1 MGWTINISHFDQ
13 YESIINIIYKNEKPY
28 ISENKEV
35 KIYKFLEKSF
45 QNLENPPQKEEEKAY
60 LLIELCIYLGALGI
74 ITLSLTKNLIFY
86 VKEYK
91 RFIPKEKELNYL
103 LDAEMYLNH
112 RFWDNMVENI
122 KINKDKNYILVK
134 FWRDGIVAEDKIE
147 KIKINYMFIIII
159 QDMDEITH
167 LHS

>member
-1 MGWTINISHFDQ
+1 M
-13 YESIINIIYKNEKPY
+13 
-28 ISENKEV
+28 
-35 KIYKFLEKSF
+35 
-45 QNLENPPQKEEEKAY
+45 
-60 LLIELCIYLGALGI
+60 
-74 ITLSLTKNLIFY
+74 IFY

-112 RFWDNMVENI
+112 RFWDNMVEDI

-147 KIKINYMFIIII
+147 KIKNKLYVYYNYTGYGWNYSPALIEDVEEFDLMEKGNLFYIKLKFKN
-159 QDMDEITH
+159 QEERVYCYEKA
-167 LHS
+167 

>member
-1 MGWTINISHFDQ
+1 MYLFRCFRNYNLKF
-13 YESIINIIYKNEKPY
+13 
-28 ISENKEV
+28 NKE
-35 KIYKFLEKSF
+35 FD
-45 QNLENPPQKEEEKAY
+45 
-60 LLIELCIYLGALGI
+60 
-74 ITLSLTKNLIFY
+74 FY

-112 RFWDNMVENI
+112 RFWDNMVEDI

>member
-1 MGWTINISHFDQ
+1 MYLFRCFRNHNLKF
-13 YESIINIIYKNEKPY
+13 
-28 ISENKEV
+28 NKE
-35 KIYKFLEKSF
+35 FD
-45 QNLENPPQKEEEKAY
+45 
-60 LLIELCIYLGALGI
+60 
-74 ITLSLTKNLIFY
+74 FY

>member
-1 MGWTINISHFDQ
+1 M
-13 YESIINIIYKNEKPY
+13 
-28 ISENKEV
+28 
-35 KIYKFLEKSF
+35 
-45 QNLENPPQKEEEKAY
+45 
-60 LLIELCIYLGALGI
+60 
-74 ITLSLTKNLIFY
+74 IFY

-112 RFWDNMVENI
+112 RFWDNMVEDI

-147 KIKINYMFIIII
+147 KINYMFIIIT
-159 QDMDEITH
+159 QDMDGIIH

>member
-1 MGWTINISHFDQ
+1 M
-13 YESIINIIYKNEKPY
+13 
-28 ISENKEV
+28 
-35 KIYKFLEKSF
+35 
-45 QNLENPPQKEEEKAY
+45 
-60 LLIELCIYLGALGI
+60 
-74 ITLSLTKNLIFY
+74 IFY

-103 LDAEMYLNH
+103 LDAEMYLNY

-147 KIKINYMFIIII
+147 KINYMFIIII

>member
-1 MGWTINISHFDQ
+1 M
-13 YESIINIIYKNEKPY
+13 
-28 ISENKEV
+28 
-35 KIYKFLEKSF
+35 
-45 QNLENPPQKEEEKAY
+45 
-60 LLIELCIYLGALGI
+60 
-74 ITLSLTKNLIFY
+74 IFY

-112 RFWDNMVENI
+112 RFGDNMVENI

-147 KIKINYMFIIII
+147 KIKNKLYVYYNYTGYGRNYSPALIEDVEKFDLMEKEIYFI
-159 QDMDEITH
+159 
-167 LHS
+167 

>member
-1 MGWTINISHFDQ
+1 M
-13 YESIINIIYKNEKPY
+13 
-28 ISENKEV
+28 
-35 KIYKFLEKSF
+35 
-45 QNLENPPQKEEEKAY
+45 
-60 LLIELCIYLGALGI
+60 
-74 ITLSLTKNLIFY
+74 IFY

-103 LDAEMYLNH
+103 LDAEMYLNY

-147 KIKINYMFIIII
+147 KIKNKLYVYYNYTGYGRSYSPALIEDVEKFDLMEKGNLFYIKLKVKNQEERIYCY
-159 QDMDEITH
+159 EKA
-167 LHS
+167 

>member
-1 MGWTINISHFDQ
+1 M
-13 YESIINIIYKNEKPY
+13 
-28 ISENKEV
+28 
-35 KIYKFLEKSF
+35 
-45 QNLENPPQKEEEKAY
+45 
-60 LLIELCIYLGALGI
+60 
-74 ITLSLTKNLIFY
+74 IFY

-147 KIKINYMFIIII
+147 KIKNKLYVYYNYTGYGRNYSPVLIEDVEKFDLMEKGNLFYIKLKVKNQEERIYCY
-159 QDMDEITH
+159 EKA
-167 LHS
+167 

>member
-1 MGWTINISHFDQ
+1 M
-13 YESIINIIYKNEKPY
+13 
-28 ISENKEV
+28 
-35 KIYKFLEKSF
+35 
-45 QNLENPPQKEEEKAY
+45 
-60 LLIELCIYLGALGI
+60 
-74 ITLSLTKNLIFY
+74 IFY

-147 KIKINYMFIIII
+147 KIKNKLYVYYNYTGYGRNYSHALIEDVEKFDLMEKGNLFYIKLKVKNQEERIYCY
-159 QDMDEITH
+159 EKA
-167 LHS
+167 